1 MPVGPIYRFVTT
13 NLPGETPVANDQ
25 VRYDGRTVLVTGGG
39 RGIGRAQAL
48 LLAAR
53 GARVVVADSGTA
65 LNGEQHDD
73 APAHA
78 VAAEI
83 RSAGGIAA
91 ACTADLSDEAGSHAA
106 VQAALDNFGRID
118 AIAHN
123 ASTSPDLSTA
133 EAMSTHD
140 LEVLMR
146 VNPMA
151 ALWMG
156 RAAWPHMAAAGFGR
170 IVLTS
175 SAGIYGSFGNA
186 HYAAAKAA
194 YLGIVSCLALEGAPH
209 GILVNAIAPSA
220 RTRMTERLHDTPY
233 SRWLFETMSPE
244 HVAVG
249 AAYLLS
255 EACGVSG
262 ETFSLGG
269 GRIARIRL
277 AETEGVLGAGAA
289 IEQVAAAMPAVMAD
303 ERMFLPASLSERS
316 ARVAEL
322 FGFDGGLDASAAIAV
337 KPL

>member
-1 MPVGPIYRFVTT
+1 ME
-13 NLPGETPVANDQ
+13 NHE
-25 VRYDGRTVLVTGGG
+25 VRYDGRAILVTGGG

-65 LNGEQHDD
+65 LDGGQQD
-73 APAHA
+73 AGPAYA

-83 RSAGGIAA
+83 RAAGGEAA
-91 ACTADLSDEAGSHAA
+91 ACTADLSTEAGSAAA
-106 VQAALDNFGRID
+106 VEASLDSFGRID

-123 ASTSPDLSTA
+123 ASTSPDLSPA
-133 EAMSTHD
+133 DAMSSHD
-140 LEVLMR
+140 LDLLMR

-151 ALWMG
+151 ALWMV
-156 RAAWPHMAAAGFGR
+156 RAAWPHMVRAGFGR
-170 IVLTS
+170 IVLAS
-175 SAGIYGSFGNA
+175 SAGLYGSFGNA

-209 GILVNAIAPSA
+209 GILVNNIAPSA
-220 RTRMTERLHDTPY
+220 RTRMTERLHESAY
-233 SRWLFETMSPE
+233 SKWLFDTMQPE

-255 EACGVSG
+255 EACEATG

-277 AETEGVLGAGAA
+277 AETEGVLGAGAS
-289 IEQVAAAMPAVMAD
+289 IEGVAAAIPGVMAD
-303 ERMFLPASLSERS
+303 DRMFYPSSLSERS
-316 ARVAEL
+316 AKVAGL
-322 FGFDGGLDASAAIAV
+322 FGFEGGLDASAAVAV

>member
-1 MPVGPIYRFVTT
+1 M
-13 NLPGETPVANDQ
+13 ADDH
-25 VRYDGRTVLVTGGG
+25 VRYDGQAVLVTGGG

-53 GARVVVADSGTA
+53 GARVVVADSGAA
-65 LNGEQHDD
+65 LNGERQD
-73 APAHA
+73 AGPAQA

-83 RSAGGIAA
+83 REAGGVAT
-91 ACTADLSDEAGSHAA
+91 ACTADLSTEAGAQAA
-106 VQAALDNFGRID
+106 VQAALDGFGRID

-123 ASTSPDLSTA
+123 ASTSPDLSPA
-133 EAMSTHD
+133 DAMSSHD
-140 LEVLMR
+140 LDVLMR

-151 ALWMG
+151 ALWMV
-156 RAAWPHMAAAGFGR
+156 RAAWPHMVRSGFGR

-209 GILVNAIAPSA
+209 GIFVNAIAPSA
-220 RTRMTERLHDTPY
+220 RTRMTERLHDSAY
-233 SRWLFETMSPE
+233 SQWLFETMLPE

-255 EACGVSG
+255 EACAVTG

-277 AETEGVLGAGAA
+277 AETEGLLNAGAA
-289 IEQVAAAMPAVMAD
+289 IEDVGKAMPGVMAD
-303 ERMFLPASLSERS
+303 DRMFYPASLSERS
-316 ARVAEL
+316 AKVAGL